1 MCSKGRGNRAAPHL
15 LAWKALIAMQT
26 EKQSDLDRRNDRAL
40 LTPLLLMALVL
51 VLGILVYVY
60 TGHALAAAI

>member
-1 MCSKGRGNRAAPHL
+1 ME
-15 LAWKALIAMQT
+15 M
-26 EKQSDLDRRNDRAL
+26 EKQSDLDRRNDRRL

-60 TGHALAAAI
+60 TGHASATAI